1 MTEQVQFYN
10 QAIAALN
17 RRDWDQAQRLAQHL
31 LRSLPEHPG
40 VHFVAGVAAL
50 ELKQMQPAA
59 MHLYQATR
67 LNPQRADYAA
77 QLAKVLAIGRFM
89 QEAQH
94 FADQAMALRPTDAHT
109 LDTLGVVYTQ
119 VNEHVAALQAFTQA
133 VRLAPQQASFRYNL
147 GTSLLFSGRLQEAE
161 QEYRTCLA
169 LQPRYWKVYLSLSQ
183 LRKWTA
189 DDNNLSLLEQT
200 LASAGDEPE
209 ALLYLNLA
217 LAKEHEDIGDY
228 RAAFR
233 GYVQGKAVQKRAR
246 GYTSSRDQLLFDALH
261 RAFHAGDEPTPGF
274 DSEEPI
280 FVIGMPRSG
289 TTLVDRILS
298 SHPQVHSAG
307 ELQNFSVALKRM
319 VRTPSPAILDVDTLT
334 RLRGLDWRGL
344 GRAYVES
351 TRPGTAAKP
360 RFVDKLPHNFLYVG
374 HIARAL
380 PNARIICLRRD
391 PMDTCLSNFRQ
402 LFALSSPYYD
412 YSFDLM
418 DVGRYYLMFD
428 RLMAH
433 WRALFPQRFME
444 IDYEDLVLEQEP
456 TTRRLLEFC
465 GLQWDDACL
474 RFEQNQ
480 APVATA
486 SVVQVRTPLTRA
498 YMGRWQRYG
507 EDLAD
512 LKRLLDMQWLDAQ
525 AQDRR

>member
-1 MTEQVQFYN
+1 MTEQVQLYN
-10 QAIAALN
+10 QAVAALN
-17 RRDWDQAQRLAQHL
+17 QRDWGQAQRLAQHL
-31 LRSLPEHPG
+31 LRSLPQHAG

-59 MHLYQATR
+59 AHLYQATT
-67 LNPQRADYAA
+67 LNPERADYAT
-77 QLAKVLAIGRFM
+77 QLAKVLAMGRFM
-89 QEAQH
+89 QEAH
-94 FADQAMALRPTDAHT
+94 RFADQAMALHPTDAHT

-119 VNEHVAALQAFTQA
+119 VNEHVAALGAFTQA
-133 VRLAPQQASFRYNL
+133 VQLAPQQASFRYNL

-161 QEYRTCLA
+161 QEYRACLA
-169 LQPRYWKVYLSLSQ
+169 LEPRYWKVYLSLSQ

-189 DDNNLSLLEQT
+189 EENNLALLQRV
-200 LASAGDEPE
+200 LASAGDVPE
-209 ALLYLNLA
+209 AVLHLNLA

-228 RAAFR
+228 HAAFR

-246 GYTSSRDQLLFDALH
+246 GYTSSRDQQLFDALH
-261 RAFHAGDEPTPGF
+261 RTFHAGDAPAPGF

-280 FVIGMPRSG
+280 FVVGMPRSG

-307 ELQNFSVALKRM
+307 ELQNFSVVLKRM

-334 RLRGLDWRGL
+334 RLQGLDWREL

-380 PNARIICLRRD
+380 PNARIVCLHRD

-418 DVGRYYLMFD
+418 DVGRYYLMFE

-433 WRALFPQRFME
+433 WRALFPQRFLE
-444 IDYEDLVLEQEP
+444 IDYEDLVLEQEA

-465 GLQWDDACL
+465 GLPWDEACL

-486 SVVQVRTPLTRA
+486 SVVQVRTSMTRA
-498 YMGRWQRYG
+498 YMGRWRRYG
-507 EDLAD
+507 EDLAE
-512 LKRLLDMQWLDAQ
+512 LKQLLDTQSLRVQGRDG
-525 AQDRR
+525 R